1 MSNILILV
9 AHPNL
14 DASRVCGGFVSA
26 LCAEKKYT
34 VHELYK
40 AYPTREIDI
49 AAEQSLLLA
58 HDIVVL
64 LFPVYWY
71 SSPSLLKEWQD
82 VVLSYN
88 FAFGPEGNA
97 LLGKKLILCC
107 TNGGAATDYSAEGRN
122 KHSLETFLLPFE
134 ATFNYCKMQYAPP
147 FVVYG
152 TNNLSDEGVRE
163 KAQEFSALLATMV

>member
-9 AHPNL
+9 THPNL
-14 DASRVCGGFVSA
+14 DASRVCSGFVSA
-26 LCAEKKYT
+26 LRAEKKYT

-40 AYPTREIDI
+40 AYPTKEIDI

-64 LFPVYWY
+64 LFPIYWY

-88 FAFGPEGNA
+88 FAFGEEGNA
-97 LLGKKLILCC
+97 LVDKKLVLCC
-107 TNGGAATDYSAEGRN
+107 TNGGAATDYSPEGRN
-122 KHSLETFLLPFE
+122 KYSLEAFLRPFE
-134 ATFNYCKMQYAPP
+134 ATFQYCKMQYEPP
-147 FVVYG
+147 FLVYG
-152 TNNLSDEGVRE
+152 TNKLSDDEVLE
-163 KAQEFSALLATMV
+163 KAQEFSALLATK